1 MSDNEQLP
9 TDLSG
14 IGRATKSLRDLSESF
29 KNPIGPLGE
38 GGEEMKSIREM
49 IDRQRALIEA
59 VKLPDIPNINIPVL
73 PGIPGAGTFA
83 DYAKIESSSKPLLL
97 DLDLPPNPIHE
108 TNEKLEYISQRFE
121 AMLQVM
127 ANASEIATR
136 IQSHAD
142 NFISQFDDASRKTDA
157 SAKKAIWVA
166 VAAILIT
173 IGAALLPIFIPDEV
187 APEIR
192 ALSEQ
197 ISENSNA
204 EQRLLAAWGRDSA
217 TANAALSEDIVR
229 ELRANREATE
239 ALAIRLERALA
250 GSKTAD

>member
-1 MSDNEQLP
+1 MVPEH
-9 TDLSG
+9 
-14 IGRATKSLRDLSESF
+14 
-29 KNPIGPLGE
+29 
-38 GGEEMKSIREM
+38 
-49 IDRQRALIEA
+49 
-59 VKLPDIPNINIPVL
+59 VKLPDIPKINIPVL
-73 PGIPGAGTFA
+73 PEIPGAGTFA
-83 DYAKIESSSKPLLL
+83 DYPKIESVSKPVLL
-97 DLDLPPNPIHE
+97 DLELPPNPIHE

-121 AMLQVM
+121 AMLQIM

-142 NFISQFDDASRKTDA
+142 NFISQFEDASRKTDA

-173 IGAALLPIFIPDEV
+173 IGAALVPIFIPDKV

-192 ALSEQ
+192 ALSAQ
-197 ISENSNA
+197 ISENSTA

-217 TANAALSEDIVR
+217 TANVALSEDIVR

-239 ALAIRLERALA
+239 ALALRLERALA
-250 GSKTAD
+250 GSKTVD